1 MKKIDYKN
9 YIVFPYTMEYLKK
22 TFSSDVLEKYG
33 DQLAFLFQNGYRL
46 QNNSMAVVEEQM
58 QLYNSFET
66 YEDFGDL
73 KRMSTLSRKPTLVG
87 IKIVDSVLEIV
98 SRDAWA
104 LTSSATDIKSDL
116 LVYGEG
122 LKKSLA
128 RLNSVIYSDDYEVK
142 KIVKSHFDSKTIN
155 LFDDIMDCMDR
166 GAENLAFVKYH
177 TLYRAVLEIH
187 SKLQIAQYKKA
198 DKGKTF
204 NAKVTNEQIYG
215 AGGGFV
221 PNTNSIKARTGSA
234 VDELKILCEGKVDD
248 LYMARLRIIARDAIE
263 NGEKSKTLEN
273 FLRGDNSQIKKVAEI
288 AKQIVLSGISTLLCL
303 KHGLNLVDT
312 SLNNDRAE
320 KVARELNA
328 VCIFCGY
335 KFAKTL

>member
-1 MKKIDYKN
+1 MKNIDYKN

-22 TFSSDVLEKYG
+22 TFGSDVLKKYG
-33 DQLAFLFQNGYRL
+33 DQLAFLYQNGYKV
-46 QNNSMAVVEEQM
+46 QNNSMSVVEEQM
-58 QLYNSFET
+58 QLYNDFKT

-104 LTSSATDIKSDL
+104 LTSSADDIRSDL

-128 RLNSVIYSDDYEVK
+128 RLNSVICSEDYEVEK
-142 KIVKSHFDSKTIN
+142 VVKSYFDSKTIS
-155 LFDDIMDCMDR
+155 LFDDVMDCMDR
-166 GAENLAFVKYH
+166 GAEELAFVKYH
-177 TLYRAVLEIH
+177 SLYRAVLKIH
-187 SKLQIAQYKKA
+187 SGLQVAQYKKA

-204 NAKVTNEQIYG
+204 NVKVANEQIYG

-234 VDELKILCEGKVDD
+234 VDELKVLCGGKMDD
-248 LYMARLRIIARDAIE
+248 LFLARLRIIARESLE
-263 NGEKSKTLEN
+263 NGEDSKVLKN
-273 FLRGDNSQIKKVAEI
+273 FLKGDNSQIKKVADIE
-288 AKQIVLSGISTLLCL
+288 KQIVLSGISVLLCL

-320 KVARELNA
+320 KVAKELNA
-328 VCIFCGY
+328 ICSFCGY
-335 KFAKTL
+335 KAKTL